1 MSAGDPWWFSGT
13 APDRESE
20 DPSEQSTRG
29 GFSLSFLASGAQ
41 QLVDMAKQAI
51 HVPHA
56 DHDDPS
62 EHGECIMCRG
72 SLALDEVRGRSNAGN
87 ANGRGSESRT
97 GGVRWIDLDP
107 GHTDAPPSGEEADR
121 RLSP

>member
-51 HVPHA
+51 LVPHA

-107 GHTDAPPSGEEADR
+107 GHTDAPPSGEEGDR

>member
-1 MSAGDPWWFSGT
+1 
-13 APDRESE
+13 
-20 DPSEQSTRG
+20 
-29 GFSLSFLASGAQ
+29 
-41 QLVDMAKQAI
+41 MAKQAI
-51 HVPHA
+51 LVPHA